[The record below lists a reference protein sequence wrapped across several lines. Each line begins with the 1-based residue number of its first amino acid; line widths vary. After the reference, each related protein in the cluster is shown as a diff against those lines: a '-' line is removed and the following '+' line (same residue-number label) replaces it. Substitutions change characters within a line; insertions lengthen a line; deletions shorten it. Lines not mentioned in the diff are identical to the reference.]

1 MNVHEL
7 PLIAFT
13 ILAQMCVGAFVVLGI
28 IQLIG
33 PRLFTNDVAD
43 EHAHG
48 HPSPRPGDSTR
59 PQGSQACDHDATE
72 DARVNAQPGPIARL
86 LERFHLNRAPAETAV
101 DRLTDP
107 VLFAIGPVLVLG
119 LLGSM
124 LHLGNPFN
132 ALNTFRHLGTSWLSR
147 EILGGCAFAGLGFV
161 FAVSQ
166 WFKWGSSAL
175 RRILALATAVVGL
188 ILVWVMAMVYASL
201 PTVPAWHLWTTP
213 ATFYVTTFLLG
224 CLAVGAAL
232 MTVTM
237 WERKHGVDIS
247 AGTGSALTRILQA
260 IAVAAAGLAIVQVV
274 LLVLQLTTM
283 AADPSMPRESSQALF
298 TTFFLM
304 RLILL
309 IVGAC
314 LLGFFLFQAVSQRRS
329 WTMIASVA
337 TLAFVIVLASEVMG
351 RSLFYDTMVR
361 IGM

>member
-28 IQLIG
+28 IQLLG
-33 PRLFTNDVAD
+33 PRLLPDNELRAEVA
-43 EHAHG
+43 ERSGEPTTWVGRAL
-48 HPSPRPGDSTR
+48 
-59 PQGSQACDHDATE
+59 
-72 DARVNAQPGPIARL
+72 ARL
-86 LERFHLNRAPAETAV
+86 HLERAPAATRT

-124 LHLGNPFN
+124 AHLGNPFN
-132 ALNTFRHLGTSWLSR
+132 ALNTFRHLSTSWLSR
-147 EILGGCAFAGLGFV
+147 EILFGCLFAGLGFL
-161 FAVSQ
+161 FAFLQ
-166 WFKWGSSAL
+166 WMKWGSARLRQVVAGLTAL
-175 RRILALATAVVGL
+175 VGL
-188 ILVWVMAMVYASL
+188 GLVYVMSMVYASL
-201 PTVPAWHLWTTP
+201 PTVPAWNLWTTP

-237 WERKHGVDIS
+237 WRRKHLGEEVAIDV
-247 AGTGSALTRILQA
+247 ATQRALTRVLRA
-260 IAVAAAGLAIVQVV
+260 IAVAAAALAVVQVV

-283 AADPSMPRESSQALF
+283 AADPQMPVASAQALY
-298 TTFFLM
+298 TNVFLV

-309 IVGAC
+309 ILGAC
-314 LLGFFLFQAVSQRRS
+314 LLGFFLYRASLRERS
-329 WTMIASVA
+329 LTLIATVA
-337 TLAFVIVLASEVMG
+337 TSAFVVVLVSEVLG
-351 RSLFYDTMVR
+351 RSLFYDTMTR